1 MVLYITRVGEY
12 FILLRPKLLKL
23 IFFLI
28 FSSSGKPSQIVIVSK
43 TLTLMSKMME
53 FMPESELESMF
64 KLGIEYIWAHLD
76 YHIDTVRHLTRNVF
90 QNFIKLAV
98 RFGNKGVSSL
108 IKIILSYLTDLLVNR
123 STHFIAFN
131 LLAEETGIWFVLQ
144 YFNNLPLILLMSL
157 EDPSL
162 APTVTYFFTV
172 VFAFIKS
179 KFYRFVTLT
188 RI

>member
-1 MVLYITRVGEY
+1 MLTVVPGDILATETINGVPIISYLYTN
-12 FILLRPKLLKL
+12 LLDMAK
-23 IFFLI
+23 
-28 FSSSGKPSQIVIVSK
+28 SSSGKPSQIVIVSK

-76 YHIDTVRHLTRNVF
+76 YHIETVRYLTRNVF

-98 RFGNKGVSSL
+98 RFGNRGVSSL

-157 EDPSL
+157 EDPAL
-162 APTVTYFFTV
+162 APTVRDL
-172 VFAFIKS
+172 K
-179 KFYRFVTLT
+179 
-188 RI
+188 